1 MASDA
6 QIIAEW
12 RALAPTLKAR
22 VTELLDRVEKS
33 EAELAHLRD
42 ALRAANRGDCVS
54 KSMLGNACK
63 CCKAREVKP

>member
-33 EAELAHLRD
+33 EAELDAIILRCLQKEPDQRFQSARQVVD
-42 ALRAANRGDCVS
+42 ALSNLVRPS
-54 KSMLGNACK
+54 
-63 CCKAREVKP
+63 